1 MDRTQLLTQA
11 EWQVMELLWK
21 KPHTLMELVAALDSS
36 TGWSKSTVATM
47 VRRMEG
53 KGIISHTDG
62 EKAKIFRP
70 AISQSDAALR
80 ETRSLLDRAYHGSVG
95 MMVSTLAR
103 RDGLTKEDIDE
114 LYAILRK
121 AEEDAK

>member
-1 MDRTQLLTQA
+1 MDKTQLLTQA

-21 KPHTLMELVAALDSS
+21 KPHTLMDLVAAVDNT

-47 VRRMEG
+47 VRRMES
-53 KGIISHTDG
+53 KSIISHTDG
-62 EKAKIFRP
+62 ERAKTFHP

-80 ETRSLLDRAYHGSVG
+80 ETRSLLDRAYHGSLG
-95 MMVSTLAR
+95 LMVSTLAR
-103 RDGLTKEDIDE
+103 RDGLTKDDIDE

>member
-1 MDRTQLLTQA
+1 MDKTQLLTQA

-21 KPHTLMELVAALDSS
+21 NPHTLMELVAALEST

-47 VRRMEG
+47 VRRMET

-62 EKAKIFRP
+62 EKAKIFHP

>member
-1 MDRTQLLTQA
+1 MD
-11 EWQVMELLWK
+11 LLWQQ
-21 KPHTLMELVAALDSS
+21 PHTLMELVTALEESI
-36 TGWSKSTVATM
+36 GWSKSTVATM
-47 VRRMEG
+47 VRRMEA
-53 KGIISHTDG
+53 KGIITHDTSDR
-62 EKAKIFRP
+62 ARVYRP
-70 AISQSDAALR
+70 ALKKTDAALR
-80 ETRSLLDRAYHGSVG
+80 ETRSLLDRAYHGSLG

>member
-1 MDRTQLLTQA
+1 MDKTQLLTQA

-21 KPHTLMELVAALDSS
+21 NPHTLMELVAALEST

-47 VRRMEG
+47 VRRMET

-62 EKAKIFRP
+62 EKAKIFHP

-80 ETRSLLDRAYHGSVG
+80 ETRSLLDRAYHGSLG

>member
-1 MDRTQLLTQA
+1 MDKTQLLTQA

-21 KPHTLMELVAALDSS
+21 KPHTLMELVAALDNT

-53 KGIISHTDG
+53 KGIISHTEG
-62 EKAKIFRP
+62 EKAKLFHP

-80 ETRSLLDRAYHGSVG
+80 ETRSLLDRAYHGSLG

>member
-1 MDRTQLLTQA
+1 MDKTQLLTQA

-21 KPHTLMELVAALDSS
+21 KPHTLMELVAALEST

-47 VRRMEG
+47 VRRMET
-53 KGIISHTDG
+53 KGIISHTAG
-62 EKAKIFRP
+62 EKAKIFHP

>member
-1 MDRTQLLTQA
+1 MDKTQLLTQA

-21 KPHTLMELVAALDSS
+21 KPHTLMELVSALESS

-53 KGIISHTDG
+53 KGIITHTDG
-62 EKAKIFRP
+62 ERAKTFHP

-80 ETRSLLDRAYHGSVG
+80 ETRSLLDRAYHGSLG
-95 MMVSTLAR
+95 LMVSTLAR
-103 RDGLTKEDIDE
+103 RDGLTKDDIDE